1 MLKELKGK
9 RELEGGRLQGKGGK
23 DYKSK
28 IKELLPPAP
37 GMEPGA
43 PSAAELVVDP
53 ALPPG
58 R

>member
-9 RELEGGRLQGKGGK
+9 REMEGGRLQGKGRK

-37 GMEPGA
+37 GLEPGA
-43 PSAAELVVDP
+43 PSAAELVVDT
-53 ALPPG
+53 ALLPG